1 MLKARTT
8 HRVINNDG
16 SVRIVKS
23 KTKHDSTIKEAL
35 SAIVACFGL
44 CNIIGVRLRDKL
56 GDSAYSPDDIKSM
69 VNEGRNNA

>member
-8 HRVINNDG
+8 HRIIANDG

-44 CNIIGVRLRDKL
+44 CNIIGVRLRDKW
-56 GDSAYSPDDIKSM
+56 GDSVYSPEDIESLISQ
-69 VNEGRNNA
+69 G